1 MRVDDFHDPAIPEIS
16 ELPITEPLTRRT
28 RAVSNE
34 WDAPVPL
41 NAITASLPHFPVNA
55 LPDWVACFVSC
66 VAEETQ
72 VPVDLPGALVLAALA
87 AAAGGRAVVQPR
99 PGWREPTNLFIA
111 PALDPGNRKSAVFR
125 RVTEPLRAAERAEA
139 ENAKGAIIEART
151 QREIAEQRADAA
163 KRAAARAALDNEPD
177 AGAKAEEAKQA
188 ALMAEAI
195 TVPSMPRL
203 LVDDSTPEALVSLM
217 ALQGGR
223 VAVLSAEG
231 GIFDIIS
238 GKYGKFPSFDVYLK
252 GHAGDEL
259 RIDRKGRDAEFIDR
273 PALTIG
279 LAIQPAVLRVI
290 AEREGFRG
298 RGLLARFLFSLP
310 MSFVGHRKIA
320 TPATPPEVIER
331 YDADMTALVLSLAEW
346 TDPAVLTFTPEAAEL
361 LIEFERE
368 LEPHLGPGGDLHHL
382 ADWGSKLAGAV
393 VRIAGLL
400 HLATNVRSGWREP
413 IEATTFT
420 NAARIG
426 TYLRAH
432 AVAVFAHMGADPVS
446 DDAQAILR
454 WIGDDAAR
462 TAFTRRDAHRALAAR
477 FAKAADLDAPLVLLE
492 DYGWIRRQAAP
503 PPRPEGGRPPSPRYE
518 VHPDA
523 TR

>member
-1 MRVDDFHDPAIPEIS
+1 MVYDFHDSAIPDIS
-16 ELPITEPLTRRT
+16 ERLINEPLKRRT
-28 RAVSNE
+28 RAASNG

-41 NAITASLPHFPVNA
+41 NAVTASLPRFPVDA
-55 LPDWVACFVSC
+55 FPEWLACFVSC

-72 VPVDLPGALVLAALA
+72 VPADLPGPLVLAALA

-99 PGWREPTNLFIA
+99 PGWTEPTNLFIA
-111 PALDPGNRKSAVFR
+111 PALAPGNRKSAVFR
-125 RVTEPLRAAERAEA
+125 RVTEPLRAAERTEA

-151 QREIAEQRADAA
+151 QRDIAEQRADAA
-163 KRAAARAALDNEPD
+163 KRAAARAALDHEPD
-177 AGAKAEEAKQA
+177 ASTKAEEAKQA

-203 LVDDSTPEALVSLM
+203 LADDSTPEALVSLM
-217 ALQGGR
+217 ATQGGR

-259 RIDRKGRDAEFIDR
+259 RIDRKGRDAEFIDH
-273 PALTIG
+273 PALTVGIT
-279 LAIQPAVLRVI
+279 IQPAVLRAI

-310 MSFVGHRKIA
+310 TSFVGQRKIGA
-320 TPATPPEVIER
+320 PATPPEVIER

-346 TDPAVLTFTPEAAEL
+346 TDPAVLTFTPEAAAL
-361 LIEFERE
+361 LIEFERD

-400 HLATNVRSGWREP
+400 HLATNLRTGWREP
-413 IEATTFT
+413 VDATTLT

-426 TYLRAH
+426 TYFRAH
-432 AVAVFAHMGADPVS
+432 AVAVFAHMGANPVIGE
-446 DDAQAILR
+446 AQAILG
-454 WIGDDAAR
+454 WIADDPDR
-462 TAFTRRDAHRALAAR
+462 TSFTRRDAHRALAAR
-477 FAKAADLDAPLVLLE
+477 FAKAADLDAPLALLE
-492 DYGWIRRQAAP
+492 DHGWIRQHAAP
-503 PPRPEGGRPPSPRYE
+503 LSRPEGGRPPSPRYE
-518 VHPDA
+518 VHPD
-523 TR
+523 THQ